1 MKKNLIDEVAYRTG
15 LPKEMVSKVIRHF
28 FSALRDYSKM
38 NYPVRITRAFTLLI
52 NNRLFKKLKQFNYMK
67 DKEK

>member
-1 MKKNLIDEVAYRTG
+1 MKKSLIEETANRTG

-28 FSALRDYSKM
+28 FSALKDYSKM

-52 NNRLFKKLKQFNYMK
+52 NKRLFKKLQQFNYMK
-67 DKEK
+67 NKEK